1 MDEGRHRKALKYAV
15 RREYVKSDKAG
26 GSGINKSKDTETVEG
41 ATKTRG
47 RGACG
52 ARGLEESNS
61 SGLERG
67 ARLDDERDH
76 CKSFRRHNYSDN
88 EEWLHDK
95 YDLDEDE
102 PPPINRIRP
111 PGYRPPKP
119 KWVSRAGGVAIMRN
133 NAGDS
138 EDEYD
143 LA

>member
-1 MDEGRHRKALKYAV
+1 MDEGRHRKALKYTE
-15 RREYVKSDKAG
+15 RRGYVKSSKAG
-26 GSGINKSKDTETVEG
+26 GSGIVKSKNTEAVEE
-41 ATKTRG
+41 ATRARG
-47 RGACG
+47 RGTCG

-61 SGLERG
+61 IGRERG

-76 CKSFRRHNYSDN
+76 CKSSRRHNDSDK

-95 YDLDEDE
+95 YDLDGDE

-111 PGYRPPKP
+111 SGYRPPKP

-133 NAGDS
+133 YAAES

-143 LA
+143 LT